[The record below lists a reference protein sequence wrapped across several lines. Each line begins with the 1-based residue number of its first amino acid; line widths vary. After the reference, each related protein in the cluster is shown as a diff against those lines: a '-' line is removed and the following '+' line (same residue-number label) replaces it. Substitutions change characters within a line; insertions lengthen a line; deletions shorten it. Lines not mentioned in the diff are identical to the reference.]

1 MNLFILNTI
10 NDFIKQRFS
19 TGNLTLYKNG
29 LLFQN
34 KFLAKKEQYL
44 FIEITFITKEQ
55 EHTFFKTS
63 IVQIDEKNQLNYIMS
78 DTENISID
86 NVSALVKL
94 EFEINNILF
103 SLSQQNTDEK
113 TEIIDNWLSTFSI

>member
-10 NDFIKQRFS
+10 NDFIKQRFPS
-19 TGNLTLYKNG
+19 GNLILYKNG

-34 KFLAKKEQYL
+34 KFLAENEQYL
-44 FIEITFITKEQ
+44 FIEITFIKKEQ
-55 EHTFFKTS
+55 EHTFFKVS

-78 DTENISID
+78 DRENINID

-103 SLSQQNTDEK
+103 SFSQQNTDEK